1 VINKSIT
8 VLDFETTGLDS
19 EKDRVIEMAAVRCFD
34 GQIVSEFSTLV
45 KFDGEL
51 APKITEIT
59 GIQKSDLEDALDEGT
74 AFRVLNRFIGNSII
88 VAHNAGFDM
97 GFLHHSFMR
106 LAGRSFENDFIDTL
120 TIARA
125 RYPYPHTLTE
135 MCSKLEI
142 ELTGAHRALNDVIG
156 CFEVLKKMHESESV
170 DRFLNTLG
178 YKAKYGKPKWHP
190 NKAILL
196 PQ

>member
-8 VLDFETTGLDS
+8 VLDFETTGLDC
-19 EKDRVIEMAAVRCFD
+19 EKDRVIEMAAVRCFN

-45 KFDGEL
+45 KFDGDL

-59 GIQKSDLEDALDEGT
+59 GIQKSDLEDALDEET

-97 GFLHHSFMR
+97 GFLHHSLMR

-120 TIARA
+120 TIART

-142 ELTGAHRALNDVIG
+142 ELNGAHRALNDVIG
-156 CFEVLKKMHESESV
+156 CFEVLKKMHELKPM
-170 DRFLNTLG
+170 DDFLNRLG
-178 YKAKYGKPKWHP
+178 YKAKYGKPKWTP
-190 NKAILL
+190 NQAILI